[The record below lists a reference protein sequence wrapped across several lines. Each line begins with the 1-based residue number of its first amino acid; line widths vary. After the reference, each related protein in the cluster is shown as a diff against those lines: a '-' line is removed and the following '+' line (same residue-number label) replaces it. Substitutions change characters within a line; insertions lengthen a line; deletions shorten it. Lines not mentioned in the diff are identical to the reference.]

1 MLVEMPLWGFVT
13 LIIFAVVGVWSI
25 GKKIYDKRSKLL

>member
-13 LIIFAVVGVWSI
+13 LIILAVVGVWAI
-25 GKKIYDKRSKLL
+25 GKKIYDNSKD

>member
-25 GKKIYDKRSKLL
+25 GKKIYDNSKE